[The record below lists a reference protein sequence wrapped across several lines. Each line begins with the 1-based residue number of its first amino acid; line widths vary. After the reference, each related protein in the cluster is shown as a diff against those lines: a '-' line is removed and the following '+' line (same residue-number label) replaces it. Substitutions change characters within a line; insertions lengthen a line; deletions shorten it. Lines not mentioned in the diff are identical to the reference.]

1 MSGLPSSWTEDDC
14 EPRPRPDSRER
25 GRPGEQSGRVPA
37 YRWRWPFDEAEA
49 RGARRERILV
59 ASLPWLVLL
68 IGLVVWGV
76 LGRG

>member
-1 MSGLPSSWTEDDC
+1 MSGLPSSWTEDDR
-14 EPRPRPDSRER
+14 EPGPRSDSRER
-25 GRPGEQSGRVPA
+25 GRPGELSARAPA

-49 RGARRERILV
+49 PGSRRERILV